1 MALVVARKTQK
12 LSESTDFKAD
22 VLQELGSLE
31 DVDVYFNHVL
41 VATYIGGEKI
51 GASKLLYRPQS
62 SVQEDTYQGKVG
74 VVIKKGPNA
83 FQSDEEIDFGSQ
95 TVEPG
100 DYVVYRTGDGWDI
113 TINGVACRMLADRN
127 IKMRVKDPE
136 VIF

>member
-1 MALVVARKTQK
+1 MALIVARKTQQ
-12 LSESTDFKAD
+12 LSKSVDFKTD
-22 VLQELGSLE
+22 VLKELGSLE

-41 VATYIGGEKI
+41 VATYIASEFI
-51 GASKLLYRPQS
+51 GKSKLLIRTQS
-62 SVQEDTYQGKVG
+62 NVDEDTYQGKVG

-83 FQSDEEIDFGSQ
+83 FQNDDDIDFGGQ
-95 TVEPG
+95 NVNLG